1 MKQIETL
8 ETLEQLG
15 QLLKKKQAEA
25 IEAKE
30 KGLVTVYGNLVL
42 EIFILKQKIKKFQ
55 MGGN

>member
-1 MKQIETL
+1 MKQI

-42 EIFILKQKIKKFQ
+42 EISILKQKIKKFQ